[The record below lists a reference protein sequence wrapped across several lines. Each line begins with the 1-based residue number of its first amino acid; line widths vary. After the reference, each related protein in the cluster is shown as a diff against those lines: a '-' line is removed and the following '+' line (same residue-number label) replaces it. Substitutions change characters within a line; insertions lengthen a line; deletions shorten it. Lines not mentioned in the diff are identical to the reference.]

1 MSATDPQRRPTPV
14 TGNLLSMLTARR
26 VGKAKRIFGL
36 PTTEPVMSENI
47 RRTRSA
53 GPGSGAGRSGA
64 AGTRAQGGLG
74 TRGDCDSR
82 GPVATQRKREE
93 LPLLPR
99 RRPGGEARRPCEA
112 PGLSESRSVTLTDGS
127 RKPRLAF
134 PAHPSRQQGHR
145 DRPGRGS
152 PFTPTSRRKVLPLK
166 RRPTPTPR
174 SRARV
179 DAQRG
184 AGLRRPLAP
193 GTGKSQRGGEDDQGH
208 VNHLEGFLARGPVS
222 ERLRDDWDVDYI
234 AVPFSSARPSPP
246 RPSGVRGLFER
257 EEAFLKWR
265 VMDRLNPYGAF

>member
-1 MSATDPQRRPTPV
+1 M
-14 TGNLLSMLTARR
+14 TGNLLSMLTTRR

-99 RRPGGEARRPCEA
+99 RRPGGEARRPCEEA

-134 PAHPSRQQGHR
+134 PATPLANKDTVTGQAEALPSPQPQDEKR
-145 DRPGRGS
+145 
-152 PFTPTSRRKVLPLK
+152 FPLK
-166 RRPTPTPR
+166 GDPPPPHAAARGWTR
-174 SRARV
+174 SVEPAC
-179 DAQRG
+179 
-184 AGLRRPLAP
+184 AGLSPRA
-193 GTGKSQRGGEDDQGH
+193 QGRAS
-208 VNHLEGFLARGPVS
+208 VEGRTTRAT
-222 ERLRDDWDVDYI
+222 
-234 AVPFSSARPSPP
+234 
-246 RPSGVRGLFER
+246 
-257 EEAFLKWR
+257 
-265 VMDRLNPYGAF
+265 